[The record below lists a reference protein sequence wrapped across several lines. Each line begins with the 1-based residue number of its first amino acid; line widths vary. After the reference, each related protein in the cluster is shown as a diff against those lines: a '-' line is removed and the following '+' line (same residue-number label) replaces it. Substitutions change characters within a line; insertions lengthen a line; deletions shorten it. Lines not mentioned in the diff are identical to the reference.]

1 MKNKKKIRIENI
13 KDCLL
18 LKYPLLVERKKIIPI
33 KTEINATSVNPGIV
47 EPPNITVDVIAIKD
61 AHNDDKILLIFSLKI
76 LYKK

>member
-1 MKNKKKIRIENI
+1 M
-13 KDCLL
+13 
-18 LKYPLLVERKKIIPI
+18 ERKKIIPI

-47 EPPNITVDVIAIKD
+47 EPPNITVDVIIKD